1 MDALAL
7 DQAIETA
14 LIKRDFIGLRKAL
27 VDWGYPIPKDE
38 SESNMFE
45 ALFKSL
51 EIQEGRHI
59 ALETAGRTLQIE
71 EMIRNKDMNSL
82 RLLLLLLGHKIEK
95 TEFAMPLGQED
106 GLPSYADEFPGCSP
120 N

>member
-1 MDALAL
+1 MDALVL

-14 LIKRDFIGLRKAL
+14 LIKRDFVGLRKAL
-27 VDWGYPIPKDE
+27 MDWGYPIPQDE

-51 EIQEGRHI
+51 ELQESRHI

-71 EMIRNKDMNSL
+71 EMIRNKDTNSL

-95 TEFAMPLGQED
+95 AEFAMLLGQED